1 MSQLK
6 KQTIAARKQTRRSSS
21 TTAARSGGS
30 AVIWRSI
37 ASSTWSV
44 STRLATLVAKPCL
57 AAAKKW
63 PKFFLVIGLSLLT
76 VTATG
81 YGVSRVVG
89 SIRQALPESFEVNTP
104 RADLHESISRI
115 SRETIATARTE
126 RWSRTTL
133 NDKLLSRISLMD
145 GVDEVSLR
153 AGLDGKLR
161 IEVAAQAP
169 MLIIEGKGNERIL
182 MGSKFKII
190 SRSVGTSEYPHL
202 PVLEATDLPLNVN
215 SNREKRRTQ
224 TGVFV
229 RPSSVSSANIRW
241 LSQQTLRIHGLF
253 ASDKLNTELEKINW
267 RVGTGFSVVLK
278 HKDQRPA
285 HGETDSHTAIAV
297 PASAPQ
303 PVQQIEQPPAPLRT
317 VVILGEGQ
325 LNEKYER
332 LVQVMQD
339 LRLKKN
345 AVEQIDLGY
354 ADKAII
360 RMSENLSE
368 VKRGGIQ

>member
-6 KQTIAARKQTRRSSS
+6 KQTVAARKQARRSNS
-21 TTAARSGGS
+21 TTAARSDGS
-30 AVIWRSI
+30 AVHFRSVV
-37 ASSTWSV
+37 ASTWKV
-44 STRLATLVAKPCL
+44 SARLATLVAKPCL

-63 PKFFLVIGLSLLT
+63 PKFFLIVGLCLLT
-76 VTATG
+76 VTAAG
-81 YGVSRVVG
+81 YGTSRVVG

-104 RADLHESISRI
+104 RADLLESISRI
-115 SRETIATARTE
+115 SRETIATARNE
-126 RWSRTTL
+126 RWNRSTL
-133 NDKLLSRISLMD
+133 TDKLLSRISLVD

-182 MGSKFKII
+182 VGSEFKII
-190 SRSVGTSEYPHL
+190 SRSVGMSEYPQL
-202 PVLEATDLPLNVN
+202 PILEATDLPLNVN

-229 RPSSVSSANIRW
+229 RPASVSSANIRW

-267 RVGTGFSVVLK
+267 RVGTGFSVVLR
-278 HKDQRPA
+278 HNELRSAQ
-285 HGETDSHTAIAV
+285 GEAVSQTTVAV
-297 PASAPQ
+297 PASAQQ
-303 PVQQIEQPPAPLRT
+303 PMQQIEQPPAPVRT
-317 VVILGEGQ
+317 TVILGEGQ
-325 LNEKYER
+325 LNEKYKR

>member
-6 KQTIAARKQTRRSSS
+6 KQTIAARKQARRSST
-21 TTAARSGGS
+21 TTAKSDGS
-30 AVIWRSI
+30 AVHFRSVV
-37 ASSTWSV
+37 ASTWRASA
-44 STRLATLVAKPCL
+44 RLASLIAKPCL
-57 AAAKKW
+57 SAAKKW
-63 PKFFLVIGLSLLT
+63 PKFFLVVGLSLLT
-76 VTATG
+76 ITAAG
-81 YGVSRVVG
+81 YGASRVVG

-104 RADLHESISRI
+104 RADLLESISRI
-115 SRETIATARTE
+115 SRETIATARNE
-126 RWSRTTL
+126 RWNRTTL
-133 NDKLLSRISLMD
+133 TDKLLSRISLVD

-169 MLIIEGKGNERIL
+169 MLIIEGKGSERIL
-182 MGSKFKII
+182 VGSKFKII
-190 SRSVGTSEYPHL
+190 SRSVGTSEYPQL

-229 RPSSVSSANIRW
+229 RPASVSSANIRW

-267 RVGTGFSVVLK
+267 RAGTGFSVVLK
-278 HKDQRPA
+278 HKDHRPA
-285 HGETDSHTAIAV
+285 QVENSSQTAIAV
-297 PASAPQ
+297 PASA
-303 PVQQIEQPPAPLRT
+303 QQSLQMVEAPAAPLLT
-317 VVILGEGQ
+317 TVILGEGQ

-368 VKRGGIQ
+368 AKRGGIQ

>member
-21 TTAARSGGS
+21 TTTAKSGGS
-30 AVIWRSI
+30 AVHLRSVASTAWR
-37 ASSTWSV
+37 V
-44 STRLATLVAKPCL
+44 SARLATLVGKPCF

-63 PKFFLVIGLSLLT
+63 PKFFLVIGVSLLT
-76 VTATG
+76 VTAAG
-81 YGVSRVVG
+81 YGISRVVG
-89 SIRQALPESFEVNTP
+89 AIRQALPESFEVNTP

-115 SRETIATARTE
+115 SRETIATARSE
-126 RWSRTTL
+126 RWNRSTL
-133 NDKLLSRISLMD
+133 TDKLLSRISLVD

-169 MLIIEGKGNERIL
+169 MLIIEGKGSERIL
-182 MGSKFKII
+182 VGSKFKII

-285 HGETDSHTAIAV
+285 HGESASQTAIAA
-297 PASAPQ
+297 PASATQ
-303 PVQQIEQPPAPLRT
+303 PSQQIEQPPAPLRT